1 MMNFKTLIAFLLL
14 LGMFACTQ
22 RTCPT
27 YTKDKIKK
35 AEQTEQ
41 ADKRV

>member
-1 MMNFKTLIAFLLL
+1 MNFKTLIAMLLL
-14 LGMFACTQ
+14 VGMFACTQ

-35 AEQTEQ
+35 TEQTEQ
-41 ADKRV
+41 TDKKV

>member
-1 MMNFKTLIAFLLL
+1 MKKSLVAILLL

-27 YTKDKIKK
+27 YTKDQINKVEQQENTDQKI
-35 AEQTEQ
+35 
-41 ADKRV
+41 

>member
-1 MMNFKTLIAFLLL
+1 MNLKTLIAALLL

-27 YTKDKIKK
+27 YTKDELKKVEKTENTDEKI
-35 AEQTEQ
+35 
-41 ADKRV
+41 